1 MFGCVVCRLDI
12 PSERARKGA
21 TTCSNECAREYG
33 KQKRAELRKRRCG
46 ECNRRKAQQRALRG
60 LLEALL
66 TQREAVVSE
75 DRIAEQ
81 PAYS

>member
-1 MFGCVVCRLDI
+1 MNFGCVVCRNDI

-46 ECNRRKAQQRALRG
+46 ECSKRLTQQRALRG

-66 TQREAVVSE
+66 TQREGVGGLE
-75 DRIAEQ
+75 QLAE
-81 PAYS
+81 SG